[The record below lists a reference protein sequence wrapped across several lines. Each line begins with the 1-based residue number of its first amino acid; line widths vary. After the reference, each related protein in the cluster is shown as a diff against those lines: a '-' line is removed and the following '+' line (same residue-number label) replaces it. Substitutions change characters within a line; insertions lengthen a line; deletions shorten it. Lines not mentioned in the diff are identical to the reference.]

1 MSSLVFV
8 FFCFFLIYK
17 FLSLS
22 FRRGD
27 LPFTTRRT
35 IPRSSGGGGDS
46 EEESEVKSETPEPKP
61 EWTAPLDSF
70 KNYTINR
77 PKNTHEHTLL

>member
-1 MSSLVFV
+1 MSSLG
-8 FFCFFLIYK
+8 FFSFFFFSFINS
-17 FLSLS
+17 FLS

-70 KNYTINR
+70 KNDTINR